1 MRFTF
6 ASFATLATAALAF
19 AQPQARG
26 IKNINPTAED
36 IQNAANSAA
45 LSPSPA
51 EPNTNAKRFAMHL
64 PPLAPKAHRRGSP
77 RAALTHPT
85 RTRGRSAP
93 RAQTSPTPPVS
104 EKCFIL
110 ATRTDGTNYGYV
122 SALWNDFGEYYA
134 FLPDQTGALLASFSY
149 SSNAPSQLALTA
161 DNGPDSAYPYVGAID
176 GYGSD
181 ADNNIGSGRS
191 DYAYLGGTTGWTPGA
206 SAVTPEDGSTPKNS
220 FTDRTGIPEG
230 FQTSIWTFDPATRG
244 LYPQWVNS
252 DGSQPTTHVVYA
264 QGIIALT
271 GDTQA
276 FADTYGDADV
286 LLFKCVPPVTS
297 PSK

>member
-6 ASFATLATAALAF
+6 ASFATLATAALAL

-26 IKNINPTAED
+26 IKSLNPTAED

-45 LSPSPA
+45 LPPSPA

-64 PPLAPKAHRRGSP
+64 PPLAPKAHRRT
-77 RAALTHPT
+77 RPT

-104 EKCFIL
+104 EKCYIL

-134 FLPDQTGALLASFSY
+134 FLPDQTGALSVSFSRPQD
-149 SSNAPSQLALTA
+149 NPSQLALTA
-161 DNGPDSAYPYVGAID
+161 DNGPDSAYPYFGAID

-181 ADNNIGSGRS
+181 ADNNMGSSRS

-230 FQTSIWTFDPATRG
+230 FQTSIWTFDPATRD

-252 DGSQPTTHVVYA
+252 DGSQPTTYVVYA

-286 LLFKCVPPVTS
+286 LRFKCVPPVSS